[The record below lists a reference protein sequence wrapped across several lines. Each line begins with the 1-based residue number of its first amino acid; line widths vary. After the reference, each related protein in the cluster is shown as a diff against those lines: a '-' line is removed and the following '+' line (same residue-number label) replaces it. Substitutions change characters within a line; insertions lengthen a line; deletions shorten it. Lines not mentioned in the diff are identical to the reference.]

1 MQHRHLLPD
10 EIDQLLD
17 GETGFGIA
25 PLEAHVREC
34 AECQAELDSERGV
47 VEAVEGLP
55 RLAPSPLFADHVM
68 SQVNVYVPW
77 DVAMRDAAATWVQR
91 FIPQSQPLRVLTGA
105 GALTL
110 GLALS
115 VAFVWLGAHVEGVF
129 FFGTLA
135 RARLRD
141 ALIEQFGTAVSAL
154 FGTRAADAVG
164 TAGPLMLLG
173 FISAFALLVLL
184 AGLAVRSVVS
194 TSRRGR
200 A

>member
-34 AECQAELDSERGV
+34 EQCRAELEAEREL

-55 RLAPSPLFADHVM
+55 RLAPSPLFADRVVAQVHV
-68 SQVNVYVPW
+68 YEPW
-77 DVAMRDAAATWVQR
+77 DIAVRDAAAGWVQR
-91 FIPQSQPLRVLTGA
+91 FVPQSRPLRALAGG

-115 VAFVWLGAHVEGVF
+115 VACVWLGTHIEGVF
-129 FFGTLA
+129 FFGSLA

-141 ALIEQFGTAVSAL
+141 ALIEQLGVVVSSL
-154 FGTRAADAVG
+154 FGTRAVDALG
-164 TAGPLMLLG
+164 TAPPLMLLAFVG
-173 FISAFALLVLL
+173 AFAVLVLL

-200 A
+200 V

>member
-34 AECQAELDSERGV
+34 EECRAELEAERQL

-55 RLAPSPLFADHVM
+55 RLAPSPLFADHVLA
-68 SQVNVYVPW
+68 QVNVYVPW
-77 DVAMRDAAATWVQR
+77 DIEVRDAAAGWVQR
-91 FIPQSQPLRVLTGA
+91 FVPRSQPLRLLAGA
-105 GALTL
+105 GGLTV

-115 VAFVWLGAHVEGVF
+115 VACVWLFGHIEGVF
-129 FFGTLA
+129 FFSSLA

-141 ALIEQFGTAVSAL
+141 ALIEQLGVVVSAL
-154 FGTRAADAVG
+154 FGARAVDALG
-164 TAGPLMLLG
+164 SAGPLMLL
-173 FISAFALLVLL
+173 AFVGAFVVLVLL
-184 AGLAVRSVVS
+184 AGFAVRSVVS

>member
-34 AECQAELDSERGV
+34 EQCRAELESERRLV
-47 VEAVEGLP
+47 DAVESLP
-55 RLAPSPLFADHVM
+55 RLTPSPLFADRVMTQVHV
-68 SQVNVYVPW
+68 YEPW
-77 DVAMRDAAATWVQR
+77 DVAVRDAAAGWVQR
-91 FIPQSQPLRVLTGA
+91 LVPQSQPLRILA
-105 GALTL
+105 GASALTV

-115 VAFVWLGAHVEGVF
+115 VACVWLGAHIEGVF
-129 FFGTLA
+129 FFGSLA
-135 RARLRD
+135 RARVRD
-141 ALIEQFGTAVSAL
+141 SLIEQLGVVVSAL
-154 FGTRAADAVG
+154 FGTRAVDALG
-164 TAGPLMLLG
+164 AAPPLMLL
-173 FISAFALLVLL
+173 AFVGVFAMLVFL

>member
-34 AECQAELDSERGV
+34 EQCRAELESERQL

-55 RLAPSPLFADHVM
+55 RLAPSPLFADRVMAEVHV
-68 SQVNVYVPW
+68 YEPW
-77 DVAMRDAAATWVQR
+77 DVAVRDAAAGWVQR
-91 FIPQSQPLRVLTGA
+91 LVPQSQPLRILA
-105 GALTL
+105 GASALTV

-115 VAFVWLGAHVEGVF
+115 VVCVWLGAHMEGVF
-129 FFGTLA
+129 FFGSLA

-141 ALIEQFGTAVSAL
+141 TLIEQLGAAVSVL
-154 FGTRAADAVG
+154 FGTRAVDTLG
-164 TAGPLMLLG
+164 TAPPLMLLG
-173 FISAFALLVLL
+173 LVGAFAVLVLL